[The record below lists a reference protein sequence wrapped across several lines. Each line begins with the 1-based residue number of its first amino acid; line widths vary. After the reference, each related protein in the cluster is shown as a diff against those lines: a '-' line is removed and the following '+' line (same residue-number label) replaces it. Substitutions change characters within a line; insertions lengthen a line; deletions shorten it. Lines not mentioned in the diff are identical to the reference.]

1 MNTVPSLPAQASAW
15 LHAVSAQL
23 SEVDPVQRDEIVDG
37 LRSHIQ
43 ESIDAGADVD
53 SVLAQLGDP
62 ATVADEA
69 VRDDPSQAPHYLN
82 AKRVLQIVAAALALI
97 ATVALCV
104 LPSYVSV
111 TTDSRGHEKI
121 ETQPLL
127 AVMGPA
133 YLLVLL
139 IPVAITVVPLFLH
152 GRAWKISSIV
162 AAVLLGGFAILGAVS
177 IGRYYLPAG
186 IIEIIAACLPLRSRR
201 HERRIV

>member
-1 MNTVPSLPAQASAW
+1 MNTVPSLPTQASAW
-15 LHAVSAQL
+15 LHAVSVHL
-23 SEVDPVQRDEIVDG
+23 SGVDPAQRDEIVDG

-43 ESIDAGADVD
+43 ESIDAGVDVD
-53 SVLAQLGDP
+53 SVLSRLGDP
-62 ATVADEA
+62 AAVADEA
-69 VRDDPSQAPHYLN
+69 VRDDPFQAPRYLN

-111 TTDSRGHEKI
+111 TTDSQGHEKI

-127 AVMGPA
+127 AVMGSA

-139 IPVAITVVPLFLH
+139 IPVAIAVVPLFLH

-186 IIEIIAACLPLRSRR
+186 IIEIIAACLPLRPR
-201 HERRIV
+201 HRERRTA